1 MSVTEYKLFYSAKM
15 KKDNEKIITYDL
27 YLKEKQ
33 LPTSVLK
40 VAEEVKKI
48 KKQLSMQ

>member
-1 MSVTEYKLFYSAKM
+1 MWVTEYKLFYSAKT